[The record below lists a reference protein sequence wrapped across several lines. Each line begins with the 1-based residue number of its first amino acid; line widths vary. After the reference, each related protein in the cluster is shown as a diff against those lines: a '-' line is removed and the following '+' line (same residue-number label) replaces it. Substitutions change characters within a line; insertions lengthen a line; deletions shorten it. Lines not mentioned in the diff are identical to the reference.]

1 MDWLSSFWGYRGY
14 CILPS
19 SIQVTKKETI
29 IIASIMYM
37 ASISVSGNLC
47 YVMNCSSMHD
57 NPYTDYLAW
66 ELGSD
71 VWILTNQL

>member
-1 MDWLSSFWGYRGY
+1 
-14 CILPS
+14 
-19 SIQVTKKETI
+19 
-29 IIASIMYM
+29 MYM